1 MHSRFIKLSLS
12 YNIIPNRASKNNGVP
27 MKNVRKWFILPVAAA
42 LLLAGCK
49 SKQEKMADEF
59 LEQGKLTNA
68 INFYTKAEQKGKI
81 SETFYDNFALAYL
94 RMAMQTT
101 KKDPMSTIVPSYLE
115 QVDKFVAKSTNTAV
129 IEEYVG
135 TLAQIGSLQAQVEG
149 VYEFTLQGFHNLKH
163 AEEVSAKNGKVGAA
177 AIQTARDQ
185 AEKKYIATVITAA
198 NGEANTVA
206 REYELL
212 LGEVVAPNNAELK
225 TALNEVRKKNRG
237 DFLIFEA
244 SGVENPSRWVNK
256 YGYVMAFPSLSIG
269 GSETKGE
276 LQFWNSSGNNSDFD
290 GSGIKLVSVDG
301 KEVPA
306 KGSFNGW
313 CTGNDPI
320 KPVKEKLKGGRGKLL
335 DEGTCSINVSFSY
348 GGDFVPDY
356 VEYKDQFGVGRKYLG
371 Q

>member
-1 MHSRFIKLSLS
+1 MKNTTKLIILSL
-12 YNIIPNRASKNNGVP
+12 
-27 MKNVRKWFILPVAAA
+27 AAA

-59 LEQGKLTNA
+59 LEKGKLTNA
-68 INFYTKAEQKGKI
+68 ITFYTKAEQKGGV
-81 SETFYDNFALAYL
+81 SETFYDNFSLAYL
-94 RMAMQTT
+94 RMALQTT
-101 KKDPMSTIVPSYLE
+101 KRDPMSTIVSSYLE
-115 QVDKFVAKSTNTAV
+115 QVDKFMAKSQNATA
-129 IEEYVG
+129 IEEYVT

-149 VYEFTLQGFHNLKH
+149 NYEFTLQGFSNLKH

-185 AEKKYIATVITAA
+185 AEKKYVATVITEA
-198 NGEANTVA
+198 NGEENTVA
-206 REYELL
+206 REYYLL

-225 TALNEVRKKNRG
+225 SALNEVRKKNRG

-244 SGVENPSRWVNK
+244 AGVESPSRWVNK
-256 YGYVMAFPSLSIG
+256 YGYVLAFPSISIS

-276 LQFWNSSGNNSDFD
+276 LQIWNSSGNNSDFD
-290 GSGIKLVSVDG
+290 ASVIKIVSVDG

-306 KGSFNGW
+306 KGSMAGW

-320 KPVKEKLKGGRGKLL
+320 KPTKEKLSGGRGKMLN
-335 DEGTCSINVSFSY
+335 EGTCSVNLSFSY
-348 GGDFVPDY
+348 GSDFIPDY
-356 VEYKDQFGVGRKYLG
+356 VEFKDQFGTGRKYLG